1 MRGGYKIAD
10 FKNQVLTSG
19 ESVSM
24 PGMFE
29 AVSSPYKKPVMV
41 EGLKIGETAYAG
53 FYAVFLADND
63 NLTAQAAIGANT
75 VTITV
80 TPEDAVTVTVA
91 ASRMASANKS
101 TK

>member
-10 FKNQVLTSG
+10 FKNQAFTSG
-19 ESVSM
+19 GSVNM

-29 AVSSPYKKPVMV
+29 EVSSPYKKPVMV

-53 FYAVFLADND
+53 FYSVFLADND
-63 NLTAQAAIGANT
+63 NLTAQATIGSNT

-91 ASRMASANKS
+91 ASRMASAAKS